1 MGNIM
6 VSPSILS
13 ANFTKMGEEVA
24 AIESMG
30 ADLLHC
36 DVMDGVFV
44 PNISFGPKMVADV
57 KKITKLPLD
66 VHLMIVNPQ
75 QYLPAFIKAGA
86 DILSFHIEAAP
97 VPFELLHQI
106 KAEGVQRGL
115 VISPDT
121 PIDTLQP
128 FLIHCDV
135 VTLMSVYPGF
145 SGQKFL
151 QGALQRLSE
160 LKTLRDRENPHCKIE
175 IDGGIT
181 LENIDACAARGAQ
194 IAVAGNAVF
203 AASDPAAAISYI
215 KKAEYK

>member
-1 MGNIM
+1 MSHIM

-13 ANFTKMGEEVA
+13 ADFTKMGEEVA
-24 AIESMG
+24 AIEGMG

-44 PNISFGPKMVADV
+44 PNISFGPKMVADI
-57 KKITKLPLD
+57 KKRTALPLD
-66 VHLMIVNPQ
+66 VHLMIVSPK

-86 DILSFHIEAAP
+86 DIISFHIEAEP
-97 VPFELLHQI
+97 EPYELLHQI
-106 KAEGVQRGL
+106 KAEGVKRGL

-121 PIDTLQP
+121 PVEKLRP

-151 QGALQRLSE
+151 SGALNRLSE
-160 LKTLRDRENPHCKIE
+160 LKILRDKENPHCKIE

-215 KKAEYK
+215 KKAEYR